1 MANTNNEFTQTC
13 NVITQ
18 RNQIIELQP
27 PPIRYNPVSPYP
39 NYTQAQLD
47 MRRKAE
53 ILQYNKNSTQTGKIT
68 KSQKWS
74 RLVNGPFQRKT
85 YTTVSRDASGNILD
99 RTVYN
104 TVPCSED
111 KYLPTL
117 SSSCDVPGPIV
128 TLQYNPN
135 IPLYNYADGENVFGI
150 INEEKLNNFNSY
162 TSDNILSL
170 NGNNTALFTLAIFN
184 TEERFTTFEFNTPI
198 GFYISGEVSNSS
210 NNDASGIFQIPSI
223 NIENI
228 NVYNNNNVVNM
239 IKNPLITQSF
249 SSRQV
254 NFYTDFQ
261 RDNNNNIINKTFYG
275 AQYLGNLKVSGI
287 MLSTQPGLLY
297 NIKIALDINVLDLE
311 GIFSNINL
319 GFFMNLTPN
328 NVPYSATRCNFVP
341 QTNVE
346 PRVGFYLK
354 EI

>member
-68 KSQKWS
+68 KSQKWA
-74 RLVNGPFQRKT
+74 RIVNGPFQRKT
-85 YTTVSRDASGNILD
+85 YTTFLLD
-99 RTVYN
+99 SSKNRIDLKVYN
-104 TVPCSED
+104 TTSCTED

-117 SSSCDVPGPIV
+117 SSACDVPGPI
-128 TLQYNPN
+128 TILQYNPN
-135 IPLYNYADGENVFGI
+135 IPLYNYADGESAFGI
-150 INEEKLNNFNSY
+150 INQEKLNNFNSY

-170 NGNNTALFTLAIFN
+170 NGNNTTLFTLAIFN
-184 TEERFTTFEFNTPI
+184 TEEPFTTFEFNTPI
-198 GFYISGEVSNSS
+198 GFYISGEVIS

-228 NVYNNNNVVNM
+228 NIYNNNNVVNM

-254 NFYTDFQ
+254 DFYTNFQ

-287 MLSTQPGLLY
+287 MLSTQPGFLY
-297 NIKIALDINVLDLE
+297 NIKTTFDINVVSLE
-311 GIFSNINL
+311 GIFSNINF

-341 QTNVE
+341 QTNVD

-354 EI
+354 KI